1 MSKLFIGGLSWN
13 TDDISLKDG
22 FSKYGEIVDAIVI
35 KDRETGMSFF
45 FFFFSLYS
53 LYPLCLWILFII
65 LKDRSGDSCCVIVV
79 SSTFFIYNLS

>member
-45 FFFFSLYS
+45 FFFLFT
-53 LYPLCLWILFII
+53 LFIPYAC
-65 LKDRSGDSCCVIVV
+65 GSCLL
-79 SSTFFIYNLS
+79 F